1 MVMRGPQDTV
11 RKHAHG
17 SEDVHLGI
25 HKIRMALAL
34 SSCGSRRIYKLG
46 EADSYFANIKLK
58 HARLAGRLALLW
70 GLESVPR
77 FGEREPAKAVPLQA
91 TCPPSPGLSPSEDD
105 QAEEVGGE
113 HSSAFIFGPNSLK
126 ISPPSCLIT
135 LPFDLD
141 ESRPVGPAPP
151 SARCPLKEKGVGTG
165 SCLRSRDGPAGWGRC
180 TDIRAALAPLQPP
193 AQPGPP
199 RGRGEAA
206 RCDWLAPCERPR
218 GLAGAVLEGVPLSN

>member
-1 MVMRGPQDTV
+1 MVCNPVPLLPSWVLPLHPGRKPCWGLPFQARYPLCSYISICQTGVIVFMVMRGPQDTV

-91 TCPPSPGLSPSEDD
+91 TCPPSPG
-105 QAEEVGGE
+105 
-113 HSSAFIFGPNSLK
+113 
-126 ISPPSCLIT
+126 
-135 LPFDLD
+135 
-141 ESRPVGPAPP
+141 
-151 SARCPLKEKGVGTG
+151 CP
-165 SCLRSRDGPAGWGRC
+165 
-180 TDIRAALAPLQPP
+180 
-193 AQPGPP
+193 PP
-199 RGRGEAA
+199 RTTRQK
-206 RCDWLAPCERPR
+206 RW
-218 GLAGAVLEGVPLSN
+218 EGNIAQRLFLDPTH